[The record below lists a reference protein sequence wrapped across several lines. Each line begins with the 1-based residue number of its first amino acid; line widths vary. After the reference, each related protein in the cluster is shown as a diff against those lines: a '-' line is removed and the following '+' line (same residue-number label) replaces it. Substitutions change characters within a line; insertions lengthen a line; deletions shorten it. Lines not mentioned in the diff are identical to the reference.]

1 MSQKEKQVLLE
12 TETVFPVREGPAWA
26 FHSQDGNASGEGW
39 WGEKNQV
46 QGWPWAGHPSQLEK
60 KLSSEQRRVLP
71 HSHPKKG
78 SGGLFLSFLKSQPGG
93 ETADCRQE
101 PCCLL
106 PQALSPTPASQ
117 EEACPSRAWAVLPEP
132 LHQTTGERGE
142 YSNRPKANSSMC
154 PGQRKGRISVQALRK
169 ETTVREMKRDW
180 VKAEEQKGGNYKLRS
195 EKRNGLLASIGKKL

>member
-1 MSQKEKQVLLE
+1 MSQREEQVLLE
-12 TETVFPVREGPAWA
+12 TETVFPVREGPVWA
-26 FHSQDGNASGEGW
+26 FHSQDGNTSGEEW

-46 QGWPWAGHPSQLEK
+46 QGWPWAGHPSQLEE

-71 HSHPKKG
+71 HSQPKKG

-117 EEACPSRAWAVLPEP
+117 EEACPSGHGPCCQD
-132 LHQTTGERGE
+132 HCTTALKSVG
-142 YSNRPKANSSMC
+142 SIPTDQRPTAACALANDKEGLVCKCLETRQLS
-154 PGQRKGRISVQALRK
+154 GRWHGTGWKRENRK
-169 ETTVREMKRDW
+169 EETINLDLKREMDCW
-180 VKAEEQKGGNYKLRS
+180 HP
-195 EKRNGLLASIGKKL
+195 